1 MGNGTRA
8 MWRPT
13 TLIENTIAKIGWKI
27 MKRSKPP
34 SRRGPVVVVVKKAPK
49 LISGR
54 RPVTKPPP
62 ADMSRIGPGAK

>member
-1 MGNGTRA
+1 
-8 MWRPT
+8 
-13 TLIENTIAKIGWKI
+13 

-34 SRRGPVVVVVKKAPK
+34 SRRGPVVIVVKKSPK

-62 ADMSRIGPGAK
+62 SEMSRIGQAPVKG